1 MSEVSNSVH
10 MSVRDLEMRYGSFL
24 IQKNISFDIREGEI
38 FMIVGSSGSG
48 KSTLL
53 RHLIGLMKPAAGE
66 ILYRESDFWGI
77 SRKERRELQRRM
89 GILYQS
95 GALWSSMTLGENI
108 ALPLRHYSDYPDSEI
123 QEIVQFKLALVGLAG
138 YKDYYPAEISG
149 GMRKRAGL
157 ARAIALDPEI
167 LMFDE
172 PTSGLDPV
180 NSRRLDDLIL
190 ELRESLGTTV
200 VVVSHELESILR
212 LGDTVIFLDSE
223 EKTITAMD
231 SPDNLRNHPPNS
243 RVHEFFKREG
253 Q

>member
-1 MSEVSNSVH
+1 
-10 MSVRDLEMRYGSFL
+10 
-24 IQKNISFDIREGEI
+24 
-38 FMIVGSSGSG
+38 
-48 KSTLL
+48 
-53 RHLIGLMKPAAGE
+53 MKPAAGE
-66 ILYRESDFWGI
+66 IFYRESDFWGI
-77 SRKERRELQRRM
+77 SMKERRELQRRM

-108 ALPLRHYSDYPDSEI
+108 ALPLRHYSDYIDSEI
-123 QEIVQFKLALVGLAG
+123 QEIVRFKLALVGLAG
-138 YKDYYPAEISG
+138 YKDYYPSEISG

-180 NSRRLDDLIL
+180 NSRRLDDLIQ
-190 ELRESLGTTV
+190 ELRDSLGTTV

-223 EKTITAMD
+223 EKTITGMG
-231 SPDNLRNHPPNS
+231 SPGNLRNHPPNS
-243 RVHEFFKREG
+243 RVHEFFKRED